1 MHLTSSR
8 QGRPITEAEL
18 IAQARRGLPD
28 ALGALYETHGGALL
42 RLAARLTG
50 SNSEAEDLLHD
61 LFVGL
66 PELLGRYEH
75 RAKLDAWLRGV
86 MTRMAIGRMRL
97 LRRTD
102 VSLDSGENTG
112 LRAPRADPWNSIDL
126 ERAIARLSPT
136 ERAAFV
142 LKQLEGYSHEEI
154 AALLGI
160 SSGASR
166 VRHLRALR
174 HLRNFLEPEK

>member
-1 MHLTSSR
+1 MRLTSHR

-18 IAQARRGLPD
+18 IAEARHGLPE
-28 ALGALYETHGGALL
+28 ALGALYETHGGGLL
-42 RLAARLTG
+42 RLAMRLTG
-50 SNSEAEDLLHD
+50 TRSEAEDLLHD

-75 RAKLDAWLRGV
+75 RSKLDAWLRGV

-97 LRRTD
+97 RRERD
-102 VSLDSGENTG
+102 VSLDSDENTHLG
-112 LRAPRADPWNSIDL
+112 ATTADPWNLIDL
-126 ERAIARLSPT
+126 ERAIARLSET
-136 ERAAFV
+136 ERATLV
-142 LKQLEGYSHEEI
+142 LKLEGYSHEDI
-154 AALLGI
+154 GALLGI

-174 HLRNFLEPEK
+174 HLRTFLEPDK